1 MIGILLAIALAGG
14 CFLVSSSVFDR
25 QDLVARVRP
34 VAAPIPWWKAE
45 FETLRSWFSRKLERS
60 SRQKRAL
67 SELPD
72 ILDMLSVARSAGD
85 SIFAALARVSA
96 GSSGVLAKE
105 LQRLFIGLEL
115 GSDFE
120 TELKGLAARLPQ
132 RQVSEFANKLLMALR
147 RGSPLAEMISEQ
159 SKSARAELRNELL
172 GQAGRNETRMLI
184 PLVFLIL
191 PVTVLFAIY
200 PSLELLNISY
210 K

>member
-72 ILDMLSVARSAGD
+72 ILDMLSVALSAGD

-120 TELKGLAARLPQ
+120 TELKGLAAALPQ